1 MHTTITF
8 EVKGYDKNG
17 VCVDS
22 RDYHTPKLNAMGGH
36 WTVCQRMAVT
46 LSKNK
51 KVKTVRYFMD
61 GVEYVYDSEQYEFV
75 KA

>member
-1 MHTTITF
+1 MHTPITF

-17 VCVDS
+17 KVVDS
-22 RDYHTPKLNAMGGH
+22 RDYHIPKLNAQGGH

-46 LSKNK
+46 ISKNK
-51 KVKTVRYFMD
+51 KVKTIRYFMD
-61 GVEYVYDSEQYEFV
+61 GVEYIYDSSEYEFV

>member
-1 MHTTITF
+1 MHTPIYF

-17 VCVDS
+17 KVIDS
-22 RDYHTPKLNAMGGH
+22 RDYHTPKLNQFGGH

-46 LSKNK
+46 LSKNE
-51 KVKTVRYFMD
+51 KVRSIHYFMD
-61 GVEYVYDSEQYEFV
+61 GVEYVYDSEQYEFM